1 MVILRLPL
9 VPLGGEH
16 PLHSKKPLA
25 PFGELTFQS
34 TCRSGARLSV
44 SSSSVLETRSE
55 PGVTLPQESHD
66 WWKRP
71 AGKLMMTSNSSPFEY
86 IQDVQTPPCSCGFSP

>member
-1 MVILRLPL
+1 MVLLQPPL

-16 PLHSKKPLA
+16 LRHSKKPLA
-25 PFGELTFQS
+25 PFGKLMFQI

-44 SSSSVLETRSE
+44 SSRFVLETRSE
-55 PGVTLPQESHD
+55 PGVSLPQESHD

-86 IQDVQTPPCSCGFSP
+86 IQDVLTPPCSCGFSP